1 MHNKQSIKRPLSW
14 EIGRLIKVFFKKM
27 NLTKTH
33 KQRIDILRKKGLKL
47 GKNVMIHPEAWIDS
61 HYCYLISIGDNS
73 ILCIG
78 SKLLAHDGTLFP
90 FTDGHARL
98 GKIDIKENCVIGTNA
113 VILPGVTIGPNVLV
127 APGSVVNKDIPP
139 NSCVAGVPARYY
151 SSFDDYINK
160 HRETIKNSYIVD
172 GRKVLLNKNGIDE
185 ELKNKIIEESE
196 KGPVHIDHCKEIAK
210 IREDFV

>member
-1 MHNKQSIKRPLSW
+1 MNKEPLSGKI
-14 EIGRLIKVFFKKM
+14 EKIVKDFFKKM
-27 NLTKTH
+27 NLVRTH
-33 KQRIDILRKKGLKL
+33 KQRIDILRKRGLKL
-47 GKNVMIHPEAWIDS
+47 GENVLIHPGAWIDS
-61 HYCYLISIGDNS
+61 NFCYLISIGDNS

-90 FTDGHARL
+90 FTEGHARL

-151 SSFDDYINK
+151 SSFDDYINR
-160 HRETIKNSYIVD
+160 HRENIKNSYIVD
-172 GRKVLLNKNGIDE
+172 SRELLTNINEVDK
-185 ELKNKIIEESE
+185 ELKNKLNKESE
-196 KGPVHIDHCKEIAK
+196 KGFVYMDHCMEMAK
-210 IREDFV
+210 VREDFI